1 MGTGCWL
8 TLSVGSYS
16 DLSPLQIYKLFFTFA
31 SSYRPCW
38 RKRYGGGLSAPC
50 FYISISVFNKSFF
63 ITGSGFLGCFS
74 SILATFSF
82 FGAIVR
88 FAVFFSLTGLFSAV
102 FAVFRVVLFTVLVFF
117 SSGSG
122 CGSGSG
128 SFFKSS
134 TVTAFSG
141 SGFFETFCCCS
152 TGFNLR
158 HNKILLNSWF
168 CFLFYIIINNNI
180 YISNFKKLQFIYI
193 KKYPCHWMS
202 SKRGTCHSHVNFYS
216 TKSI

>member
-16 DLSPLQIYKLFFTFA
+16 DLSPFQIYKLFFYFCIILSPMLA
-31 SSYRPCW
+31 KKIR
-38 RKRYGGGLSAPC
+38 GGLSAPC

-63 ITGSGFLGCFS
+63 VTGSGFLGCFS

-82 FGAIVR
+82 FGVIVR
-88 FAVFFSLTGLFSAV
+88 FAVFFSLTGLFPAV

-122 CGSGSG
+122 F
-128 SFFKSS
+128 FFKSS

-141 SGFFETFCCCS
+141 SGFFFSCR
-152 TGFNLR
+152 GFAF
-158 HNKILLNSWF
+158 NKF
-168 CFLFYIIINNNI
+168 RQRQRNNI
-180 YISNFKKLQFIYI
+180 VCQIRFVIQ
-193 KKYPCHWMS
+193 
-202 SKRGTCHSHVNFYS
+202 
-216 TKSI
+216 